1 MANQLLRIMRF
12 AIPTGLGLWL
22 ILNAFAHPKLFL
34 TMSLLGLSNGMIYAL
49 VGMGFA
55 LIYEISKVLNFAHG
69 DIFMLGAVGSTWL
82 LVDVIGAQSPT
93 FSNWLFLAGVI
104 LLALAFGAMVGAL
117 MEKVIFER
125 LLETNVLTPLIA
137 SIGLSF
143 ILQNLGLKWNG
154 SGKKKFETVFPDSS
168 PYIDFESVLSR
179 TPLVSGLAVP
189 ILLFAILLMKY
200 LPFGRAIRASSEDP
214 KAAQLCGVNVKQAT
228 TFAYALA
235 GALASAGGVIYAQE
249 SAVVNYD
256 LGRTIGLVALASA
269 IIGGIGTLGGA
280 IVGGI
285 SVGLIES
292 LSIGL
297 PAGLGGRW
305 SHSAIF
311 GVLIVVLVYRPEGL
325 ITKRNQVKI
334 NI

>member
-1 MANQLLRIMRF
+1 
-12 AIPTGLGLWL
+12 
-22 ILNAFAHPKLFL
+22 
-34 TMSLLGLSNGMIYAL
+34 
-49 VGMGFA
+49 
-55 LIYEISKVLNFAHG
+55 
-69 DIFMLGAVGSTWL
+69 MLGAVGSTWL
-82 LVDVIGAQSPT
+82 LVDLLGAQSP
-93 FSNWLFLAGVI
+93 SSRNWLLLIGVI
-104 LLALAFGAMVGAL
+104 LLALVFGAFLGAL
-117 MEKVIFER
+117 MEKLIFER

-168 PYIDFESVLSR
+168 PYIDLDSVLSR
-179 TPLVSGLAVP
+179 TPLVIGLAVP
-189 ILLFAILLMKY
+189 ILLLAIMLLKFT
-200 LPFGRAIRASSEDP
+200 PFGLAIRATSEDAN
-214 KAAQLCGVNVKQAT
+214 AARLCGVDVKQAT

-249 SAVVNYD
+249 SSVVNYD

-269 IIGGIGTLGGA
+269 IIGGIGTLSGA

-285 SVGLIES
+285 AVGLIES

-325 ITKRNQVKI
+325 VTRRKLVKI